1 MAEKFLSQQ
10 LEDQKRKFDNE
21 IADARKE
28 LQQEIKKGNEYK
40 QANAR
45 LELQINEIKNQKTD
59 LSTASKKRW
68 NQNLKRHKNCWQM
81 SNLQK
86 TSWLQDKDKII
97 NENGDLKAKLDAE
110 ATARQGVIRKLETQQ
125 KESTNE
131 LNNQKAEFAKLTKK
145 YNESL
150 ESKKVLEAKVGELK
164 NPNG

>member
-59 LSTASKKRW
+59 LSTASKKMESE
-68 NQNLKRHKNCWQM
+68 LKETQKLLANEQ
-81 SNLQK
+81 SSK

-145 YNESL
+145 F
-150 ESKKVLEAKVGELK
+150 
-164 NPNG
+164 